1 MNPETFII
9 LKIAVP
15 VQRLLCIPFRGCM
28 HVYQESYALHSAQPC
43 KPALSMLREQLELS
57 QVEMAHRLGI
67 SQPSVAN
74 LEKRGQEIKLSSL
87 KRYVEAMG
95 GKLTVDVQF
104 PDGRHIGMNF

>member
-1 MNPETFII
+1 MKPEI
-9 LKIAVP
+9 
-15 VQRLLCIPFRGCM
+15 VQAAKEQAE
-28 HVYQESYALHSAQPC
+28 QEIFEMR
-43 KPALSMLREQLELS
+43 LSMLREELELS
-57 QVEMAHRLGI
+57 QVEMAKNLGI

-95 GKLTVDVQF
+95 GKLTLDVQL

>member
-1 MNPETFII
+1 MAKPLNELLKKVNPEVVQAAKEQAELEI
-9 LKIAVP
+9 LEL
-15 VQRLLCIPFRGCM
+15 R
-28 HVYQESYALHSAQPC
+28 
-43 KPALSMLREQLELS
+43 LSMLREQLELS

-95 GKLTVDVQF
+95 GKLRVDVEL
-104 PDGRHIGMNF
+104 PTGRHIGFNV

>member
-1 MNPETFII
+1 MAKSLNKLLKKVNPDVVQAAKERAEQEI
-9 LKIAVP
+9 LEM
-15 VQRLLCIPFRGCM
+15 RLSI
-28 HVYQESYALHSAQPC
+28 
-43 KPALSMLREQLELS
+43 LREQLELS
-57 QVEMAHRLGI
+57 QVEMAQRLGI

-95 GKLTVDVQF
+95 GKLTLDVQL

>member
-1 MNPETFII
+1 MAKSLNELLKKVNPNVVQAAKERAEQEI
-9 LKIAVP
+9 LEM
-15 VQRLLCIPFRGCM
+15 R
-28 HVYQESYALHSAQPC
+28 
-43 KPALSMLREQLELS
+43 LSMLREQLELS
-57 QVEMAHRLGI
+57 QVEMAQRLGI

-95 GKLTVDVQF
+95 GKLTLDVQL

>member
-1 MNPETFII
+1 MVKSLNELLKKVNPDVVQAAKERAEQEI
-9 LKIAVP
+9 LEM
-15 VQRLLCIPFRGCM
+15 R
-28 HVYQESYALHSAQPC
+28 
-43 KPALSMLREQLELS
+43 LSMLREQLELS
-57 QVEMAHRLGI
+57 QVEMAQRLGI

-95 GKLTVDVQF
+95 GKLTLDVQL

>member
-1 MNPETFII
+1 MAKPLNELLKQINPEVVQAAKEQAEQEI
-9 LKIAVP
+9 LEL
-15 VQRLLCIPFRGCM
+15 RLSI
-28 HVYQESYALHSAQPC
+28 
-43 KPALSMLREQLELS
+43 LREQLELS
-57 QVEMAHRLGI
+57 QVEMASRLGI

-95 GKLTVDVQF
+95 GKLTVDVQL

>member
-1 MNPETFII
+1 MAKSLNELLKKVNPDVVQTAKERAEQEI
-9 LKIAVP
+9 LEM
-15 VQRLLCIPFRGCM
+15 R
-28 HVYQESYALHSAQPC
+28 
-43 KPALSMLREQLELS
+43 LSMLREQLKLS
-57 QVEMAHRLGI
+57 QVEMAQRLGI

-95 GKLTVDVQF
+95 GKLTLDVQL

>member
-1 MNPETFII
+1 MAKPLNELLKKVNPEVVQAAKEQAEQEI
-9 LKIAVP
+9 LEL
-15 VQRLLCIPFRGCM
+15 R
-28 HVYQESYALHSAQPC
+28 
-43 KPALSMLREQLELS
+43 LSMLREQLELS

-87 KRYVEAMG
+87 IRYVEAMG

>member
-1 MNPETFII
+1 MAKPLDELLKKVKPEI
-9 LKIAVP
+9 
-15 VQRLLCIPFRGCM
+15 VQAAKEQAE
-28 HVYQESYALHSAQPC
+28 QEIFEMR
-43 KPALSMLREQLELS
+43 LSMLREELELS
-57 QVEMAHRLGI
+57 QVEMAKNLGI

-95 GKLTVDVQF
+95 GKLTLDVQL